1 MDCATDKNTELHSV
15 VFKTDAPNRWT
26 AKLARKWLKDHG
38 IVRLKTL
45 DKTKNSLRYRIVD
58 PECFVSFT
66 TKVVE
71 GDMGTINLVIGRY
84 AKDARVGGRAR
95 TNFKLKKKPIKKT
108 GQVTPRR
115 TNASPAFRKT
125 VKARKTTFLNRKKL
139 PVGGALHL

>member
-45 DKTKNSLRYRIVD
+45 DKTKNSLRYRIID
-58 PECFVSFT
+58 PECFETFS
-66 TKVVE
+66 TKVVQ

-84 AKDARVGGRAR
+84 AKNAKIGGSVISSCKMKR
-95 TNFKLKKKPIKKT
+95 KPIKKA
-108 GQVTPRR
+108 GQIKPKRKS
-115 TNASPAFRKT
+115 ASPAFRKM
-125 VKARKTTFLNRKKL
+125 VKARKTTL
-139 PVGGALHL
+139 P